1 MIHVGTFSK
10 ALFPA
15 YALGEYCA
23 RSFPRPGLLLAFTV
37 LAPHQLAPGVEAL
50 AKLLAGAG

>member
-15 YALGEYCA
+15 YAPGEYCA